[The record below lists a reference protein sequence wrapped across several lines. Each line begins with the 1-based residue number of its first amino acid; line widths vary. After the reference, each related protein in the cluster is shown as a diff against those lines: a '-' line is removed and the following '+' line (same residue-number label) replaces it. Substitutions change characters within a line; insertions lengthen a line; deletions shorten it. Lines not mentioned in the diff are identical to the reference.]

1 MMISSYG
8 GDKMYNKYSEQ
19 MKEETAIYILES
31 GKSITIASKEL
42 EINVNTA
49 CRWINK
55 YKKKHGII
63 SNENKPASSDEMQD
77 KIKDLEKQLK
87 ARDREITHH
96 KKQLENEQEKVEIL
110 KKSLLIFMEPHA

>member
-1 MMISSYG
+1 
-8 GDKMYNKYSEQ
+8 MYNKYSEE

-31 GKSITIASKEL
+31 GKSITLASKEL
-42 EINVNTA
+42 GINVNTT

-63 SNENKPASSDEMQD
+63 SNENKPAS
-77 KIKDLEKQLK
+77 KQLK
-87 ARDREITHH
+87 VRDREITHH

-110 KKSLLIFMEPHA
+110 KKSMCIFMKPHA

>member
-1 MMISSYG
+1 MEEIR
-8 GDKMYNKYSEQ
+8 MYNKYSEE

-31 GKSITIASKEL
+31 GKSIIAASKEL
-42 EINVNTA
+42 GINVNTA

-55 YKKKHGII
+55 YKNKHGII
-63 SNENKPASSDEMQD
+63 SNENKPASSDEMQN

-87 ARDREITHH
+87 TRDRELAYH

-110 KKSLLIFMEPHA
+110 KKSLRIFMEPHA

>member
-1 MMISSYG
+1 
-8 GDKMYNKYSEQ
+8 MYNKYSEQ

-55 YKKKHGII
+55 YKKSMELLVTKTSQHHLMKCRIK
-63 SNENKPASSDEMQD
+63 S
-77 KIKDLEKQLK
+77 KI
-87 ARDREITHH
+87 
-96 KKQLENEQEKVEIL
+96 
-110 KKSLLIFMEPHA
+110 